1 MLPIPKNPRHQRFA
15 DRVLAGDNLVTAYLA
30 AGYKGTPISA
40 SSHAAKLRKR
50 KDVAEYIQAI
60 QQRAA
65 DESTLTLTEIRRF
78 LARIVRTPLTQL
90 HPEQPENADLIKMI
104 SRTASSTRLEKLDP
118 LKAIEID
125 LKLTGKDPE
134 TNLLQQMAKALETIP
149 APGPVPTDTLE
160 NID

>member
-1 MLPIPKNPRHQRFA
+1 MFPIPKNPRHQRFA
-15 DRVLAGDNLVTAYLA
+15 DRVLAGDNLITAYVA
-30 AGYKGTPISA
+30 AGYRAVPHDKGSRATR
-40 SSHAAKLRKR
+40 LRKR
-50 KDVAEYIQAI
+50 KDVAEYIRAV

-90 HPEQPENADLIKMI
+90 HPDQPENADIIKVI
-104 SRTASSTRLEKLDP
+104 ARTASSTRLEKLDP

-125 LKLTGKDPE
+125 LKLTGRDPE

-149 APGPVPTDTLE
+149 APGPVPEDCL
-160 NID
+160 